1 MLRVTVWNHVSV
13 SIAIG
18 MATYL
23 VVLVHIY
30 KAGEGETI
38 SHRIPQ
44 GVDRKEGSSH
54 REKITKLEDKR
65 FQFSKKSRPWM
76 PMADSLSPD
85 LELAKTSPES
95 E

>member
-38 SHRIPQ
+38 NDFAI
-44 GVDRKEGSSH
+44 V
-54 REKITKLEDKR
+54 
-65 FQFSKKSRPWM
+65 F
-76 PMADSLSPD
+76 
-85 LELAKTSPES
+85 
-95 E
+95 